1 MNPRLLGGDFLCL
14 NTIQKK
20 DCPKEQ
26 SFAYM
31 GINITPEPCGAN

>member
-1 MNPRLLGGDFLCL
+1 MNPRQLVGIFFATLP
-14 NTIQKK
+14 TKK

-31 GINITPEPCGAN
+31 GINITPEPYDAS